1 MMERFPSYICFLLLD
16 TVKLN
21 SQSWV
26 MVGGK
31 DFDGVDVGGFGIL

>member
-1 MMERFPSYICFLLLD
+1 MEWLPSYICLLLLD
-16 TVKLN
+16 MVKLN
-21 SQSWV
+21 SQIWV